1 MKCPQCEQP
10 FANAMAVV
18 RHRQTA
24 HHNILHPCRCS
35 LCHELFPTWRERQQH
50 IKEFHEPQDGE
61 SETEGSEES
70 TSEDVSVLPAAR
82 SLYESKGKDR
92 ASKKHPSHEA
102 RLKDKA
108 RRRTVRRVIV
118 GNRTPHTLCGI
129 CLRKFRKKSSLDQH
143 REATGH
149 VTLLLEQS
157 RYNKIQCQPV
167 D

>member
-1 MKCPQCEQP
+1 MKCPQCDLFLWTAE
-10 FANAMAVV
+10 AVV
-18 RHRQTA
+18 KHRSIE
-24 HHNILHPCRCS
+24 HKNVSRLCRCHQ
-35 LCHELFPTWRERQQH
+35 CNELFSTWRERRLH
-50 IKEFHEPQDGE
+50 IKECHEPQDGE
-61 SETEGSEES
+61 SETEGGEES
-70 TSEDVSVLPAAR
+70 TSQDVSVLPAAR

-92 ASKKHPSHEA
+92 TSKKHPSHEA